1 MSLAGLQPKQHLAGF
16 VDPEKNYRIYRAK
29 LHVEPCLPFLYPL
42 VIDLK
47 RSSQQALKAIF
58 SFQFYHEHLQRDL
71 GQPVGGKKRRRVKS
85 AIFRICTTVAR

>member
-1 MSLAGLQPKQHLAGF
+1 MSLAGLQLRQHLAGF

-71 GQPVGGKKRRRVKS
+71 GQPAGREKTRRVKS
-85 AIFRICTTVAR
+85 AIFRIRTTVAR

>member
-1 MSLAGLQPKQHLAGF
+1 MSLAGFQLRQHLVGF
-16 VDPEKNYRIYRAK
+16 VNPEKNYQVYRTK

-58 SFQFYHEHLQRDL
+58 GFQFYHEYLQRGLD
-71 GQPVGGKKRRRVKS
+71 QPVGEKETRRVRS
-85 AIFRICTTVAR
+85 AIFRIRMAVAR